1 MERKGRFTDTFG
13 ALPLAHQVVIGIAAA
28 VLGMAAYLFWSWA
41 GTPSY
46 TVLYANLDD
55 AALATVVQ
63 ELDRQG
69 VDYQVGGGGSR
80 ILVPKS
86 SVYRIRAELTSA
98 GVQTGTAPQ
107 GYEILDGQGLNVSN
121 FRQRVDY
128 QRALEGELSKTLM
141 AMRAINGATVRL
153 VIPAEALFQEDEE
166 SATASV
172 LIDTSGPLTD
182 VEVETIT
189 FLVASSVEGLKAE
202 DVTVADVDG
211 QVLQAAG
218 QLSASSAVSNRNLRM
233 TRDYEAALSADVRQ
247 LLSSVVG
254 DSAASV
260 VVRAELD
267 FDETSTES
275 ESYAPETAQ
284 VTREATLAE
293 IMSGSGTPPAG
304 TLGVDGSE
312 VPTATSDEYSY
323 SRDEVTREYGID
335 RVVTKTT
342 KAPGAV
348 KSLSVAVILDDGSL
362 TGNVAADPAEV
373 QQLVTAALGID
384 ETRGDAVAVSSMSF
398 PAPVEVDPAAE
409 TVTAAAATGDIIPQA
424 VGGVVMLLVVVA
436 LLLMTRGG
444 KSKGSETVAATTS
457 APAGLP
463 GGGAP
468 GGEPSALAAIGASSG
483 EVGMQTEVLN
493 LVQRQPEEIAMLL
506 RGWLADRR

>member
-1 MERKGRFTDTFG
+1 
-13 ALPLAHQVVIGIAAA
+13 
-28 VLGMAAYLFWSWA
+28 
-41 GTPSY
+41 
-46 TVLYANLDD
+46 
-55 AALATVVQ
+55 
-63 ELDRQG
+63 
-69 VDYQVGGGGSR
+69 
-80 ILVPKS
+80 
-86 SVYRIRAELTSA
+86 
-98 GVQTGTAPQ
+98 
-107 GYEILDGQGLNVSN
+107 
-121 FRQRVDY
+121 
-128 QRALEGELSKTLM
+128 
-141 AMRAINGATVRL
+141 
-153 VIPAEALFQEDEE
+153 
-166 SATASV
+166 V

-202 DVTVADVDG
+202 NVTVADVDG

-218 QLSASSAVSNRNLRM
+218 QLSVSSAISNRNLRM

-267 FDETSTES
+267 FDETSVES
-275 ESYAPETAQ
+275 ETYAPETAQ

-293 IMSGSGTPPAG
+293 IMSGTGAPPAG

-312 VPTATSDEYSY
+312 VEVVASDQYSY

-342 KAPGAV
+342 SAPGTV

-362 TGNVAADPAEV
+362 TGNAAADPTEV
-373 QQLVTAALGID
+373 QQLVIAALAID
-384 ETRGDAVAVSSMSF
+384 AGRGDTIAVSSMAF
-398 PAPVEVDPAAE
+398 PAPVEVDPTAE
-409 TVTAAAATGDIIPQA
+409 TVTAAAPTGDIIPQA

-444 KSKGSETVAATTS
+444 KSKGSDPVAA
-457 APAGLP
+457 AAAVPAGLP
-463 GGGAP
+463 GGSPVSADA
-468 GGEPSALAAIGASSG
+468 SALAAVGAGGG